1 LTGKRVSGAPG
12 LSSGHPEDTP
22 LICAGR
28 RDNAMRLTALDENAQ
43 AAGLKRGQGLAEAR
57 AICPGLVV
65 IDEDG
70 AADRRFLEALADW
83 CDRYTPLV
91 ALEGGDGLF
100 LDITGS
106 AHLFGGEAALL
117 EDVLSRMTGLGLA
130 VRGAVSSAPGLSSA
144 LARFGE
150 GGVVDDSA
158 IEAVLAPLPMAALRI
173 DADVVQ
179 GLAKLGL
186 KQVGDLL
193 EAPRA
198 PLARRFG
205 PHLLLRLDQATG
217 LDEEAISPRLPVASL
232 SAERRLPEPI
242 QSEDDILSLAA
253 QVAEALKPSL
263 EARAAGG
270 RVFELVLFRV
280 DGKVF
285 RLRAGASRPLRDGPR
300 IARLFAERL
309 TGVHDELDV
318 GFGFEI
324 LRLNVLS
331 HEAFDSAQGD
341 FDGDDRKQQS
351 LADFIDQV
359 SARLGPDCLKTYQMR
374 ESHMPERAVV
384 AIAAMHHLVGKP
396 QRLPEAAPLG
406 AAGVVERERPLRL
419 FPHPEPLEAF
429 AVEVP
434 DGPPIRFRWRRLTH
448 QVRRAEGPERLAA
461 EWWLDGE
468 DAPTRDYFRL
478 ESDSG
483 QRFWVYR
490 QGLYDQVANPRW
502 FMHGIF
508 A

>member
-1 LTGKRVSGAPG
+1 
-12 LSSGHPEDTP
+12 
-22 LICAGR
+22 
-28 RDNAMRLTALDENAQ
+28 MRLTALDEQAQ
-43 AAGLKRGQGLAEAR
+43 AAGLKPGQGLAEAR
-57 AICPGLVV
+57 AICPHLVV
-65 IDEDG
+65 IEEDQ

-91 ALEGGDGLF
+91 ALEGSHGLF
-100 LDITGS
+100 LDVTGS
-106 AHLFGGEAALL
+106 AHLFGGEAVLL
-117 EDVLSRMTGLGLA
+117 AEILSRMTALGMA
-130 VRGAVSSAPGLSSA
+130 VQGAISSAPGLSSA
-144 LARFGE
+144 IARFGE
-150 GGVVDDSA
+150 SRVIEDSD
-158 IEAVLAPLPMAALRI
+158 IEAVLAPLPIAALRVG
-173 DADVVQ
+173 ADVVQ
-179 GLAKLGL
+179 ALAKVGL

-205 PHLLLRLDQATG
+205 AHLLLRLDQATG

-232 SAERRLPEPI
+232 SVERRLAEPI
-242 QSEDDILSLAA
+242 QSEEDILTLAA

-270 RVFELVLFRV
+270 RMFELVLFRV

-285 RLRAGASRPLRDGPR
+285 RLSAGASRPLRDGAR

-309 TGVHDELDV
+309 TGVHDDLDA

-324 LRLNVLS
+324 LRINVLR
-331 HEAFDSAQGD
+331 HEAFDHAQGD

-359 SARLGPDCLKTYQMR
+359 SARLGPECLKTYQMR
-374 ESHMPERAVV
+374 ESHIPERAAV
-384 AIAAMHHLVGKP
+384 AVDAIHHALGKP
-396 QRLPEAAPLG
+396 QRLPEAAPLDHG
-406 AAGVVERERPLRL
+406 HFLQKERPLRL

-461 EWWLDGE
+461 EWWVDGE
-468 DAPTRDYFRL
+468 NAPTRDYFRL

>member
-1 LTGKRVSGAPG
+1 
-12 LSSGHPEDTP
+12 
-22 LICAGR
+22 
-28 RDNAMRLTALDENAQ
+28 MRLTALDENAQ

-57 AICPGLVV
+57 AICPGLVA
-65 IDEDG
+65 IDEDS
-70 AADRRFLEALADW
+70 AADRRFLDALADW

-91 ALEGGDGLF
+91 ALEGQDGLF

-117 EDVLSRMTGLGLA
+117 SDVLHRMTGLGLA
-130 VRGAVSSAPGLSSA
+130 VRGAVSSTPGLSSA
-144 LARFGE
+144 VARFGE
-150 GGVVDDSA
+150 SRVIADSE
-158 IEAVLAPLPMAALRI
+158 IEAVLAPLPIAALRVG
-173 DADVVQ
+173 ADVVQ
-179 GLAKLGL
+179 ALAKVGL

-205 PHLLLRLDQATG
+205 PHLLLRLDQAAG
-217 LDEEAISPRLPVASL
+217 MDEEAISPRLPVASL
-232 SAERRLPEPI
+232 SAERRLAEPI
-242 QSEDDILSLAA
+242 QSEEDILSLAG

-270 RVFELVLFRV
+270 RMFELVLFRV

-285 RLRAGASRPLRDGPR
+285 RLTAGASRPLRDGPR

-309 TGVHDELDV
+309 TGVHDDLDV

-331 HEAFDSAQGD
+331 HDAFDHAQGD
-341 FDGDDRKQQS
+341 FDGDGSRQQS

-359 SARLGPDCLKTYQMR
+359 SARLGPECLKTYQLR
-374 ESHMPERAVV
+374 ESHIPERAMV
-384 AIAAMHHLVGKP
+384 AVDAIHHALGKP
-396 QRLPEAAPLG
+396 QRLPEAAPLDHG
-406 AAGVVERERPLRL
+406 HLLQKERPLRL
-419 FPHPEPLEAF
+419 FAHPEPLEAF

-478 ESDSG
+478 ESDNG